1 MLNLLRKEWLVSRWV
16 HIIALLVGL
25 GIVFIAKAEPKSA
38 LFAALFAN
46 LMYTHMVFNMT
57 RALAVSRPSNM
68 LLNSLPVTRTQII
81 AAKYLFAVM
90 CVVLF
95 ALYTSLLLVLAA
107 AWGVP
112 LGMPVWLLW
121 LLPTI
126 LGLLYLALLMPL
138 SYLDAKYGAWASMA
152 IYLAILILP
161 RRLGKGKTGEALTA
175 FFARI
180 ASLLGNGGILAAL
193 VLGIALLVG
202 ASMLISMRIY
212 RRAEF

>member
-1 MLNLLRKEWLVSRWV
+1 MLNLLRKEWMVSRRV
-16 HIIALLVGL
+16 HIVALFVCL
-25 GIVFIAKAEPKSA
+25 GMVFIAKAEPKSA
-38 LFAALFAN
+38 LFVALFAN
-46 LMYTHMVFNMT
+46 LMYTYLISNMIRT
-57 RALAVSRPSNM
+57 SAVSRQDNL
-68 LLNSLPVTRTQII
+68 LLNSLPVTRTQIV

-112 LGMPVWLLW
+112 LDMPVWLLW
-121 LLPTI
+121 LLPTV
-126 LGLLYLALLMPL
+126 LCLLYHALLMPL

-161 RRLGKGKTGEALTA
+161 SRLGKGKAGEVLAS
-175 FFARI
+175 FFTRI
-180 ASLLGNGGILAAL
+180 MPLLGGWGAIAAL

>member
-1 MLNLLRKEWLVSRWV
+1 MLNLLRKEWMVSRRV
-16 HIIALLVGL
+16 HIVALFVCL
-25 GIVFIAKAEPKSA
+25 GMVFIAKAEPKSA
-38 LFAALFAN
+38 LFVALFAN
-46 LMYTHMVFNMT
+46 LMYTYLISNMIRT
-57 RALAVSRPSNM
+57 SAVSRQDNL

-121 LLPTI
+121 LLPTV
-126 LGLLYLALLMPL
+126 LCLLYHALLMPL
-138 SYLDAKYGAWASMA
+138 SYLDAKYGTWASMA

-161 RRLGKGKTGEALTA
+161 SRLGQGKAGEALTA

-202 ASMLISMRIY
+202 ASMLTSMRIY

>member
-1 MLNLLRKEWLVSRWV
+1 M
-16 HIIALLVGL
+16 
-25 GIVFIAKAEPKSA
+25 
-38 LFAALFAN
+38 
-46 LMYTHMVFNMT
+46 
-57 RALAVSRPSNM
+57 
-68 LLNSLPVTRTQII
+68 
-81 AAKYLFAVM
+81 
-90 CVVLF
+90 
-95 ALYTSLLLVLAA
+95 LAA
-107 AWGVP
+107 TALGVP
-112 LGMPVWLLW
+112 LGLPLWMLW
-121 LLPTI
+121 LMLAAM
-126 LGLLYLALLMPL
+126 GMLYHMLLMPL

-161 RRLGKGKTGEALTA
+161 SRLGKGKAGEALTA

>member
-1 MLNLLRKEWLVSRWV
+1 MLNLLRKEWMVSRWV

-25 GIVFIAKAEPKSA
+25 GLVFVAKAEPQ
-38 LFAALFAN
+38 AALFMALFTN
-46 LMYTHMVFNMT
+46 LMYTHLISNMT
-57 RALAVSRPSNM
+57 RTSAMSRPNNM

-81 AAKYLFAVM
+81 AAKYLFAVL

-95 ALYTSLLLVLAA
+95 ALYISLLLVLAA

-126 LGLLYLALLMPL
+126 LGLLYLALLIPL